1 MISKSSV
8 SALAAALLLSA
19 MPACAQT
26 VTMPQAIAVT
36 ELEARYRLP
45 ESRFATLL
53 GTRVHYVDVGKG
65 PVLVLTHGSSSS
77 LRTFAAMIERLSRRY
92 RVIAWDEPN
101 MGLSGPPPQSL
112 YDRPLYPVLVL
123 EALLAQLGVDHA
135 SLAGVS
141 SGGAISFYYTARNPG
156 KVDRLILSN
165 TPTGRAD
172 GKGMALSAALAREIA
187 ASTPANGRKSKIF
200 RPRSYWRAYFDF
212 YTGEP
217 LRSDERLIDEYY
229 DMNRRPAAADRLAIV
244 EALDDTK
251 LTADALSSIRVPVLL
266 VWGAR
271 DPVLPVSSAA
281 TLRDALI
288 NAQVSTLIMPDVG
301 HYPPLEAPGRFGDIV
316 DGFIADVT
324 PYRPV
329 APEPAQR

>member
-1 MISKSSV
+1 MISKSGPF
-8 SALAAALLLSA
+8 ALAAAMLLSA
-19 MPACAQT
+19 IPASAQNT
-26 VTMPQAIAVT
+26 PEPQTISVA
-36 ELEARYRLP
+36 ELTARYRLP
-45 ESRFATLL
+45 ESRFVNLL
-53 GTRVHYVDVGKG
+53 GTRIHYIDVGKG

-77 LRTFAAMIERLSRRY
+77 LRTFAPMIARLSRRY

-123 EALLAQLGVDHA
+123 ESLLDHLNVGRA
-135 SLAGVS
+135 NLAGVS
-141 SGGAISFYYTARNPG
+141 SGGAISFYYAARNPD
-156 KVDRLILSN
+156 KVERLILSN

-187 ASTPANGRKSKIF
+187 ASTPASGRRSKIF

-217 LRSDERLIDEYY
+217 HRADERMVDEYY

-244 EALDDTK
+244 EALDDEK
-251 LTADALSSIRVPVLL
+251 LTAEALAKVRVPVLL

-271 DPVLPVSSAA
+271 DPVLPISSAA
-281 TLRDALI
+281 TLRDRLM
-288 NAQVSTLIMPDVG
+288 NAQVSTVIMPDVG
-301 HYPPLEAPGRFGDIV
+301 HYPPLESPGRFGDIV
-316 DGFIADVT
+316 DSFIADVT

-329 APEPAQR
+329 APEPAKR